1 MTLFFIVA
9 AVLVLLALILML
21 PAIIGDR
28 ADGRSEQ
35 LSANVLIARE
45 RRVQLDNALATAA
58 IDEATHQREAAA
70 IELELAREL
79 ASHPDGEPAS
89 AGGGRLLQWGTA
101 IVLALFVPL
110 ASALLYIN
118 LGDPGAIDRDRTPRQ
133 SQASNTNNGAAQ
145 ADDARAPA
153 LADLLPNLEA
163 RLAENPEDVMGWR
176 LLGRTY
182 LTIGDFGNAAAALK
196 RALQLEDD
204 DVDTLAQ
211 LAEATAMNQGGGL
224 AGEPVIYLEKAL
236 GLNDQH
242 GQTLWLLGI
251 ARQQAG
257 KHEESLELL
266 QRLRDAAQK
275 DGNSDA
281 IAAVEDMMNRSR
293 EALGLEQV
301 TVAAASS
308 ASAPASQPPS
318 TTPDEPLPETDTASE
333 SGLSIQVQVSLSDEA
348 ASDTLSTHAVFVYA
362 RASNGPP
369 MPLAVARLT
378 VADLPA
384 TVTLDESMSM
394 IPNMTIAAFPNV
406 TVGARISKSGDPV
419 GQSGDWFHEQE
430 GLDLTQQNQTAVEID
445 TQKP

>member
-1 MTLFFIVA
+1 
-9 AVLVLLALILML
+9 
-21 PAIIGDR
+21 
-28 ADGRSEQ
+28 
-35 LSANVLIARE
+35 
-45 RRVQLDNALATAA
+45 
-58 IDEATHQREAAA
+58 
-70 IELELAREL
+70 
-79 ASHPDGEPAS
+79 
-89 AGGGRLLQWGTA
+89 
-101 IVLALFVPL
+101 
-110 ASALLYIN
+110 
-118 LGDPGAIDRDRTPRQ
+118 
-133 SQASNTNNGAAQ
+133 
-145 ADDARAPA
+145 
-153 LADLLPNLEA
+153 
-163 RLAENPEDVMGWR
+163 MGWR

-182 LTIGDFGNAAAALK
+182 LTIGDFGNAATALK
-196 RALQLEDD
+196 RALALEDN

-236 GLNDQH
+236 SLNNEH

-266 QRLRDAAQK
+266 QRLADAARQ

-301 TVAAASS
+301 PVPGPAPSS
-308 ASAPASQPPS
+308 ASAPDSQP
-318 TTPDEPLPETDTASE
+318 TTETPDEPASETNTASS

-348 ASDTLSTHAVFVYA
+348 ASDTLSSHAVFVYA